1 MSHTSSHP
9 HPHPKAFAA
18 IIGVVFL
25 ALAAFPAA
33 AANPTPHPGM
43 QVIKTKSSFADLRKK
58 LEAAVQANKMYV
70 VTRASAS
77 GGAAGRGIKILGN
90 LVIGVY
96 RNDFAVRMLAASVP
110 SGIEAPLRF
119 YVTENSDGTATLT
132 YREPSAVFAPYESA
146 DLTKMAKE
154 LDVIWRRIA
163 AQATGG

>member
-1 MSHTSSHP
+1 MSDTSSHP
-9 HPHPKAFAA
+9 GIVAG
-18 IIGVVFL
+18 IVVL
-25 ALAAFPAA
+25 ALMVALSFRPAE
-33 AANPTPHPGM
+33 AANATPYPGTH
-43 QVIKTKSSFADLRKK
+43 VIKTKSSFAGLRKK

-77 GGAAGRGIKILGN
+77 GGSAGRGIKILGN

-96 RNDFAVRMLAASVP
+96 RNDFAVRMLKASVP

-132 YREPSAVFAPYESA
+132 YREPSAVFAPYDSA
-146 DLTKMAKE
+146 GLTGMAKE
-154 LDVIWRRIA
+154 LDAIWRRIA

>member
-1 MSHTSSHP
+1 MSDTSSHRWVI
-9 HPHPKAFAA
+9 AGIA
-18 IIGVVFL
+18 VL
-25 ALAAFPAA
+25 ALMLALSAPPAE
-33 AANPTPHPGM
+33 AANATPYPGTH
-43 QVIKTKSSFADLRKK
+43 VIKTKSSFADLRKK

-96 RNDFAVRMLAASVP
+96 RNDFAVRMLKASVP

-132 YREPSAVFAPYESA
+132 YREPSAIFAPYDSA

-154 LDVIWRRIA
+154 LDAIWRRIA
-163 AQATGG
+163 ARATGG

>member
-1 MSHTSSHP
+1 MLDTSSH
-9 HPHPKAFAA
+9 ARVIAG
-18 IIGVVFL
+18 IVVL
-25 ALAAFPAA
+25 ALMFALSLQPAT
-33 AANPTPHPGM
+33 AANDTPYPGTRVM
-43 QVIKTKSSFADLRKK
+43 KTTSSFAALRKK
-58 LEAAVQANKMYV
+58 LEAAVKANKMYV

-96 RNDFAVRMLAASVP
+96 RNDFALRMLKASVP

-132 YREPSAVFAPYESA
+132 YREPSAVFAPYDSA
-146 DLTKMAKE
+146 DLTEMAKE
-154 LDVIWRRIA
+154 LDAIWRRIA